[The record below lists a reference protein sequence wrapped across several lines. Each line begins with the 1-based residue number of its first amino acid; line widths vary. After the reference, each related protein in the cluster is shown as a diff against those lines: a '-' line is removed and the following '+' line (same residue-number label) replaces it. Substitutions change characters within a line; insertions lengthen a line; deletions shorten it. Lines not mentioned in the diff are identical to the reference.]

1 MSRERDA
8 KEEEA
13 SIQRGG
19 KRKSCEERGCQEK
32 ETSMDMRCQCQVE
45 KDNGFGNQLVMLHSY
60 RLSHFGHPARPGST
74 DTFLV
79 LNWDH
84 ESGHFI
90 WERWRWET
98 ANLSNQKQ
106 VASRENSKQFK
117 NCPNPGSCA
126 AKDVAHFLPA
136 MKPSC

>member
-1 MSRERDA
+1 MPRR
-8 KEEEA
+8 K
-13 SIQRGG
+13 
-19 KRKSCEERGCQEK
+19 KRPDKRWHQKGFPRGCQEK

-45 KDNGFGNQLVMLHSY
+45 KDNGFGNQLVLHSY
-60 RLSHFGHPARPGST
+60 RLSHFGHPARPGS
-74 DTFLV
+74 DSFLV
-79 LNWDH
+79 NWDH
-84 ESGHFI
+84 ESWHFI
-90 WERWRWET
+90 WGRRRET